1 MADVIFNVEDN
12 TVSVTYH
19 PKDKVEIHTSK
30 KIDESLTD
38 QMDTFVELEG
48 MERYKFA
55 KAILG
60 TNFDSDGYPAQASEI
75 VKIVDSAITDENIL
89 IRVEMY
95 LRAYLIR
102 QDRIKEVEAREMKK
116 NARLETIANAIF
128 FKSYTDDSLGNDS
141 KIAIKRIYDL
151 EQELENL
158 KK

>member
-55 KAILG
+55 RAILG
-60 TNFDSDGYPAQASEI
+60 TNLDSDGYPAQASEI

-102 QDRIKEVEAREMKK
+102 QDRIKEAETREAKK
-116 NARLETIANAIF
+116 NQRLETIANSLF
-128 FKSYTDDSLGNDS
+128 FDSYTSSNLS
-141 KIAIKRIYDL
+141 VQEKLAVKRIYEL
-151 EQELENL
+151 EQELEKL